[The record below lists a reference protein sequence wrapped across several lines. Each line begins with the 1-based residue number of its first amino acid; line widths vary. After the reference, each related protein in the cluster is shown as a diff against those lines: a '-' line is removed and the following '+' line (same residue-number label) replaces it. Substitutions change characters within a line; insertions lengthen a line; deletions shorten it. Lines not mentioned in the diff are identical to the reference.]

1 MFQDVMSYIK
11 YDCKI
16 YNNQR
21 AGIKLKIRTKSFIT
35 KGTKERYII
44 DGFKLD
50 NISKEKFGFE
60 WVVEINSSF

>member
-16 YNNQR
+16 CNNER
-21 AGIKLKIRTKSFIT
+21 AGIKLKIRTKSIIT
-35 KGTKERYII
+35 KRPKERYII

-50 NISKEKFGFE
+50 NISKEKFGF
-60 WVVEINSSF
+60 